1 MLFLRTQELLV
12 WEPITGAQRRIPVPE
27 LFEAISVCRNT
38 LCGTP
43 KEMYPGAA
51 VFCAADGCD
60 HRGHCH
66 GDSFG
71 LALVFTDFSMADPY
85 DDKEFEI
92 WVCVF
97 SSETGMWEWD
107 KLSSM
112 IRSKFCMEFTSS
124 SGVLV
129 GSSLLYFMCDDEVI
143 LEYDLARHGMTVIKP
158 PNYRAGQVER
168 FNIMRMEDGGLGVGE
183 YLDPNLKLWTREA
196 TDDADA
202 QWVLSRV
209 ISLGNLVP
217 IGAPLYP
224 DDCTVQVRGFA
235 EGANVIFLTTVA
247 GLFTVG
253 ADRGFCNLIPVV
265 SFYTPVPRGEHQDLP
280 SLGPSEEAGG
290 DW

>member
-112 IRSKFCMEFTSS
+112 IRSKFSMEFTSS

-196 TDDADA
+196 SDGADA

-224 DDCTVQVRGFA
+224 DDCTVQLSASTLLCPEASTRICRPWALVR
-235 EGANVIFLTTVA
+235 
-247 GLFTVG
+247 
-253 ADRGFCNLIPVV
+253 RQVV
-265 SFYTPVPRGEHQDLP
+265 TGE
-280 SLGPSEEAGG
+280 EGG
-290 DW
+290 DKEKVVKQPQ